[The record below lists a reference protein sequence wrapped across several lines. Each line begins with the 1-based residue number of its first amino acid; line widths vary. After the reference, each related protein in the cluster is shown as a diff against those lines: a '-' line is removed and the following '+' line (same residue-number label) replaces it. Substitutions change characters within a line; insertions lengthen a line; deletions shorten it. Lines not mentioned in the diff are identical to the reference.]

1 MVKPLRSVQK
11 NQADINAIKN
21 LKNRNKAFS
30 IATYNFSDIYANIA
44 HNTLENVMKEPIN
57 FCFDGG
63 KKQFISITKF
73 GATWTDNKNKFKLP

>member
-1 MVKPLRSVQK
+1 MVKPLWSVQN
-11 NQADINAIKN
+11 NQTDINAIKN

-30 IATYNFSDIYANIA
+30 IATYNFSNIYANIT
-44 HNTLENVMKEPIN
+44 HNTLKNVMKELIN
-57 FCFDGG
+57 FCFDGR